1 MVIQEIISDIMAK
14 KQFIAR
20 GYGKDTRRK
29 SNDRRAVAE
38 REEET
43 RLRQYF
49 AAVRKVRRYAK
60 RIIRDWMMNF
70 GENFKNIRKQCGLS
84 QQEVA
89 DKLQIKQS
97 SVSDWE
103 NDVSRP
109 DYEKLIALSELYDV
123 TLYELLGIDW
133 TENCKK
139 PRSRLFYF

>member
-1 MVIQEIISDIMAK
+1 MRKMYKEIIICWHTK

-60 RIIRDWMMNF
+60 RIVRDRLNR
-70 GENFKNIRKQCGLS
+70 EL
-84 QQEVA
+84 QEA
-89 DKLQIKQS
+89 EKSAFLFIKKRH
-97 SVSDWE
+97 W
-103 NDVSRP
+103 
-109 DYEKLIALSELYDV
+109 
-123 TLYELLGIDW
+123 IDFSAV
-133 TENCKK
+133 
-139 PRSRLFYF
+139 PVI